1 MAEGL
6 KPSGFNTLLPI
17 LKAFRSHFTMSIP
30 VNTGPRVLNFCIKT
44 AKFVF
49 EQIKAEYL
57 KTLKI
62 CQMS

>member
-1 MAEGL
+1 
-6 KPSGFNTLLPI
+6 
-17 LKAFRSHFTMSIP
+17 MSIP